1 MATKAKPA
9 IDLEEDAVKPPPTNE
24 QMKEVATMVATMLR
38 LEDEL
43 TKANEVVTSLSNRIE
58 RMSSTEIPEA
68 MKLIGLTLFQLTDGR
83 VVEIKEGDYGSY
95 TKDNEPAVFKWLR
108 EQGHG
113 DMIKN
118 AIALNMGKGKEA
130 LVVKLQKVLQQK
142 AYAGVVMEVKESI
155 HAGTFKAFVRE
166 QLTEG
171 KRLPK
176 QIAIFHKSE
185 TIIKELKNGTSK
197 KGSTSSK
204 QASTGKQDL
213 F

>member
-1 MATKAKPA
+1 
-9 IDLEEDAVKPPPTNE
+9 
-24 QMKEVATMVATMLR
+24 
-38 LEDEL
+38 
-43 TKANEVVTSLSNRIE
+43 
-58 RMSSTEIPEA
+58 
-68 MKLIGLTLFQLTDGR
+68 
-83 VVEIKEGDYGSY
+83 
-95 TKDNEPAVFKWLR
+95 
-108 EQGHG
+108 
-113 DMIKN
+113 
-118 AIALNMGKGKEA
+118 MGKGKVA

-197 KGSTSSK
+197 KGSK